1 MSLNYSASA
10 SSSGEASSRDH
21 AGRQQHAFA
30 GEAGD
35 AGRGSRIG
43 ADLTEGRGDGRPRHR
58 GWTDGDGRRPDA
70 TDATLSSHMVLPDI
84 PHGDNDRPRDRDDRD
99 HGSHGDREE
108 PRAAAP
114 GPALFEADKSVISH
128 SSLPAASRTGHR

>member
-1 MSLNYSASA
+1 
-10 SSSGEASSRDH
+10 
-21 AGRQQHAFA
+21 
-30 GEAGD
+30 
-35 AGRGSRIG
+35 
-43 ADLTEGRGDGRPRHR
+43 
-58 GWTDGDGRRPDA
+58 
-70 TDATLSSHMVLPDI
+70 MVLPDI
-84 PHGDNDRPRDRDDRD
+84 PHGDDDCPRDRDDRD